1 MLSKKILAL
10 AATAALCSLT
20 ACSSTGGDDLSK
32 LDMFP
37 EERQPVDPSDALL
50 VAAVQQHLVNIGGPK
65 NSQYQYVRQDLNGD
79 GLREGIV
86 LFNLPH
92 SYWCGWSGCT
102 MTIFEAGDNDYA
114 LVSETKRIRGPI
126 FIGGGKT
133 NGWEDINVRLS
144 GTEVADQNVALRY
157 DGNRYPESPMD
168 QAILPYDIA
177 SVIGGVRVFP

>member
-1 MLSKKILAL
+1 MYSKKILVL
-10 AATAALCSLT
+10 AATAALCPLT
-20 ACSSTGGDDLSK
+20 ACSSTGGDAVSN

-50 VAAVQQHLVNIGGPK
+50 VAAVQQYLSNIQGPK
-65 NSQYQYVRQDLNGD
+65 NSQYEYVRQDLNGD

-144 GTEVADQNVALRY
+144 GTDSADRNIALRY
-157 DGNRYPESPMD
+157 DGNRYPESPAN
-168 QAILPYDIA
+168 QEELPYDIA